1 MVAAVLLPCF
11 FAYGQ
16 NLVILHTN
24 DTHSHIEPVRS
35 GKDAGLGG
43 VVERAVFVDSVRNA
57 AGEGNVLLVDAGDFS
72 QGSSYFTLMNG
83 DIEIDVMNAMRYDV
97 ACLGNHEFDNGLE
110 ELARR
115 VRNADF
121 PVLCSNYDFSQ
132 CVLDGVVKPY
142 TILYRGGL
150 KIGFIG
156 LLTDLTVVVDREI
169 ADRIRYLDPA
179 EVTNRYAK
187 YLKEERSCDMVI
199 CLSHLGIE
207 KEVYTDRVLVPQIE
221 NVDMVIGGHSH
232 TFLEKPEY
240 ITDRT
245 GRKIPVVTD
254 GLWGLNIGQ
263 ADIYTENLQNIL
275 TGGEPA
281 NIDSIVSAARAENT
295 EIPDYKDYS
304 KEDSLLRAEI
314 SREERF
320 EVGAGKEIKGIEGKS
335 FYPPLKGIITEKYNP
350 GIGHPFIDIA
360 ATEGATV
367 YAVLDGTVIGS
378 GWSDETGYTLQIQH
392 SDNMVSVYKHN
403 EKLLKQT
410 GDKVKA
416 GTPVAIAGNTG
427 SLSTAPHLHFELW
440 YEGEAVNPEKY
451 INF

>member
-1 MVAAVLLPCF
+1 MGKQNKDKKVKRYRLALIVDSTHQQIWQTVFTKTGLISIITAGTVIFIAVIF
-11 FAYGQ
+11 SIIAF
-16 NLVILHTN
+16 T
-24 DTHSHIEPVRS
+24 PVRTVIP
-35 GKDAGLGG
+35 GYPDALTK
-43 VVERAVFVDSVRNA
+43 RTAIRNA
-57 AGEGNVLLVDAGDFS
+57 
-72 QGSSYFTLMNG
+72 
-83 DIEIDVMNAMRYDV
+83 IKIDS
-97 ACLGNHEFDNGLE
+97 LE
-110 ELARR
+110 
-115 VRNADF
+115 
-121 PVLCSNYDFSQ
+121 
-132 CVLDGVVKPY
+132 
-142 TILYRGGL
+142 
-150 KIGFIG
+150 
-156 LLTDLTVVVDREI
+156 REI
-169 ADRIRYLDPA
+169 AI
-179 EVTNRYAK
+179 
-187 YLKEERSCDMVI
+187 
-199 CLSHLGIE
+199 
-207 KEVYTDRVLVPQIE
+207 
-221 NVDMVIGGHSH
+221 
-232 TFLEKPEY
+232 
-240 ITDRT
+240 
-245 GRKIPVVTD
+245 
-254 GLWGLNIGQ
+254 W
-263 ADIYTENLQNIL
+263 DIYTENLQNIL

-360 ATEGATV
+360 ATQGATV

>member
-1 MVAAVLLPCF
+1 MGKQNKDKKVKRYRLALIVDSTHQQIWQTVFTKTGLISIITAGTVIFIAVNF
-11 FAYGQ
+11 SIIAF
-16 NLVILHTN
+16 T
-24 DTHSHIEPVRS
+24 PVRPVIP
-35 GKDAGLGG
+35 GYPDALTK
-43 VVERAVFVDSVRNA
+43 RTAIRNA
-57 AGEGNVLLVDAGDFS
+57 
-72 QGSSYFTLMNG
+72 
-83 DIEIDVMNAMRYDV
+83 IKIDS
-97 ACLGNHEFDNGLE
+97 LE
-110 ELARR
+110 
-115 VRNADF
+115 
-121 PVLCSNYDFSQ
+121 
-132 CVLDGVVKPY
+132 
-142 TILYRGGL
+142 
-150 KIGFIG
+150 
-156 LLTDLTVVVDREI
+156 REI
-169 ADRIRYLDPA
+169 AI
-179 EVTNRYAK
+179 
-187 YLKEERSCDMVI
+187 
-199 CLSHLGIE
+199 
-207 KEVYTDRVLVPQIE
+207 
-221 NVDMVIGGHSH
+221 
-232 TFLEKPEY
+232 
-240 ITDRT
+240 
-245 GRKIPVVTD
+245 
-254 GLWGLNIGQ
+254 W
-263 ADIYTENLQNIL
+263 DIYTENLQNIL

>member
-1 MVAAVLLPCF
+1 MGKQNKDKKVKRYRLALIVDSTHQQIWQTVFTKTGLISIITAGTVIFIAVIF
-11 FAYGQ
+11 SIIAF
-16 NLVILHTN
+16 T
-24 DTHSHIEPVRS
+24 PVRTVIP
-35 GKDAGLGG
+35 GYPDALTK
-43 VVERAVFVDSVRNA
+43 RTAIRNA
-57 AGEGNVLLVDAGDFS
+57 
-72 QGSSYFTLMNG
+72 
-83 DIEIDVMNAMRYDV
+83 IKIDS
-97 ACLGNHEFDNGLE
+97 LE
-110 ELARR
+110 
-115 VRNADF
+115 
-121 PVLCSNYDFSQ
+121 
-132 CVLDGVVKPY
+132 
-142 TILYRGGL
+142 
-150 KIGFIG
+150 
-156 LLTDLTVVVDREI
+156 REI
-169 ADRIRYLDPA
+169 AI
-179 EVTNRYAK
+179 
-187 YLKEERSCDMVI
+187 
-199 CLSHLGIE
+199 
-207 KEVYTDRVLVPQIE
+207 
-221 NVDMVIGGHSH
+221 
-232 TFLEKPEY
+232 
-240 ITDRT
+240 
-245 GRKIPVVTD
+245 
-254 GLWGLNIGQ
+254 W
-263 ADIYTENLQNIL
+263 DIYTENLQNIL
-275 TGGEPA
+275 TGGEPEI
-281 NIDSIVSAARAENT
+281 IDSIVSAARAENT

>member
-1 MVAAVLLPCF
+1 MGKQNKDKKVKRYRLALIVDSTHQQIWQTVFTKTGLISIITAGTVIFIAVIF
-11 FAYGQ
+11 SIIAF
-16 NLVILHTN
+16 T
-24 DTHSHIEPVRS
+24 PVRTVIP
-35 GKDAGLGG
+35 GYPDALTK
-43 VVERAVFVDSVRNA
+43 RTAIRNA
-57 AGEGNVLLVDAGDFS
+57 
-72 QGSSYFTLMNG
+72 
-83 DIEIDVMNAMRYDV
+83 IKIDS
-97 ACLGNHEFDNGLE
+97 LE
-110 ELARR
+110 
-115 VRNADF
+115 
-121 PVLCSNYDFSQ
+121 
-132 CVLDGVVKPY
+132 
-142 TILYRGGL
+142 
-150 KIGFIG
+150 
-156 LLTDLTVVVDREI
+156 REI
-169 ADRIRYLDPA
+169 AI
-179 EVTNRYAK
+179 
-187 YLKEERSCDMVI
+187 
-199 CLSHLGIE
+199 
-207 KEVYTDRVLVPQIE
+207 
-221 NVDMVIGGHSH
+221 
-232 TFLEKPEY
+232 
-240 ITDRT
+240 
-245 GRKIPVVTD
+245 
-254 GLWGLNIGQ
+254 W
-263 ADIYTENLQNIL
+263 DIYTENLQNIL

-360 ATEGATV
+360 ATQGATV

-392 SDNMVSVYKHN
+392 SDHLVSVYKHN

-416 GTPVAIAGNTG
+416 GTPVAIAGKTG

>member
-1 MVAAVLLPCF
+1 MGKQNKDKKVKRYRLALIVDSTHQQIWETVFTKTGLISIITAGTVIFIAVIF
-11 FAYGQ
+11 SIIAF
-16 NLVILHTN
+16 T
-24 DTHSHIEPVRS
+24 PVRTVIP
-35 GKDAGLGG
+35 GYPDALTK
-43 VVERAVFVDSVRNA
+43 RTAIRNA
-57 AGEGNVLLVDAGDFS
+57 
-72 QGSSYFTLMNG
+72 
-83 DIEIDVMNAMRYDV
+83 IKIDS
-97 ACLGNHEFDNGLE
+97 LE
-110 ELARR
+110 
-115 VRNADF
+115 
-121 PVLCSNYDFSQ
+121 
-132 CVLDGVVKPY
+132 
-142 TILYRGGL
+142 
-150 KIGFIG
+150 
-156 LLTDLTVVVDREI
+156 REI
-169 ADRIRYLDPA
+169 AI
-179 EVTNRYAK
+179 
-187 YLKEERSCDMVI
+187 
-199 CLSHLGIE
+199 
-207 KEVYTDRVLVPQIE
+207 
-221 NVDMVIGGHSH
+221 
-232 TFLEKPEY
+232 
-240 ITDRT
+240 
-245 GRKIPVVTD
+245 
-254 GLWGLNIGQ
+254 W
-263 ADIYTENLQNIL
+263 DIYTENLQNIL

-378 GWSDETGYTLQIQH
+378 GWNDETGYTLQIQH

>member
-1 MVAAVLLPCF
+1 MGKQNKDKKVKRYRLALIVDSTHQQIWQTVFTKTGLISIITAGTVIFIAVIF
-11 FAYGQ
+11 SIIAF
-16 NLVILHTN
+16 T
-24 DTHSHIEPVRS
+24 PVRTVIP
-35 GKDAGLGG
+35 GYPDALTK
-43 VVERAVFVDSVRNA
+43 RTAIRNA
-57 AGEGNVLLVDAGDFS
+57 
-72 QGSSYFTLMNG
+72 
-83 DIEIDVMNAMRYDV
+83 IKIDS
-97 ACLGNHEFDNGLE
+97 LE
-110 ELARR
+110 
-115 VRNADF
+115 
-121 PVLCSNYDFSQ
+121 
-132 CVLDGVVKPY
+132 
-142 TILYRGGL
+142 
-150 KIGFIG
+150 
-156 LLTDLTVVVDREI
+156 REI
-169 ADRIRYLDPA
+169 AI
-179 EVTNRYAK
+179 
-187 YLKEERSCDMVI
+187 
-199 CLSHLGIE
+199 
-207 KEVYTDRVLVPQIE
+207 
-221 NVDMVIGGHSH
+221 
-232 TFLEKPEY
+232 
-240 ITDRT
+240 
-245 GRKIPVVTD
+245 
-254 GLWGLNIGQ
+254 W
-263 ADIYTENLQNIL
+263 DIYTENLQNIL

-378 GWSDETGYTLQIQH
+378 GWNDETGYTLQIQH